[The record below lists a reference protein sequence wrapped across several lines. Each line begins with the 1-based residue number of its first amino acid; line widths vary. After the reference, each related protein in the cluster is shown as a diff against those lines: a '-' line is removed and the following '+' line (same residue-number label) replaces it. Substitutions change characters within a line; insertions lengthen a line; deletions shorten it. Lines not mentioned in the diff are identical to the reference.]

1 MRTGLMKTR
10 LLTPTLLALLFVAA
24 GNVFGQFDPAALY
37 QIRAKHSD
45 KCLAVSGGNSFRDN
59 GVPVIQWDCID
70 TENNQK
76 WQVLPVGF
84 GWYKIIAK
92 HSGRGLETSGGVGAT
107 GNRVAAQQWDYVGA
121 PNQKWWLN
129 PVGDGF
135 YQIVAAHSRRSLDVN
150 GDVNAGPIGNGAQ
163 VQQWDYWGG
172 DNQKWKFIPVPLSRA
187 AMTRFD
193 PVTHG
198 FRFANTFKN
207 DLGGGARSDGLCGG
221 MMYAALDFFV
231 GGRRIPGIDYR
242 PAIGTSLQT
251 YLYNRQTTQITSN
264 LDRFADMILSV
275 GPLADK
281 KGYFERGI
289 KEETLREIRTQID
302 AGTPVVLALQNA
314 DDALGHSVLAIGYDM
329 GRYRGDLGEHK
340 EDVSIFVYDPNHPGE
355 TRILTPNATALRYVY
370 REANLQTVDPHA
382 QWLTYFVDTRYR
394 STAAPT
400 IFEPDLSG
408 SDALVRELR
417 LTIRTG
423 GDELVGGNDEIQATV
438 KFDGREAQIFGNLN
452 NRMRWISFYEQTISL
467 PLAAPARLADIRSID
482 IVKTSRPGLFG
493 VDLWDLD
500 MVDVKAFG
508 GGAEPRPLFFRQGT
522 PIMRFTEHFNTFSA
536 EFPRTTSTGDT
547 AAEVEACKNTL
558 RSGTISW
565 GAGTSWAPGNID
577 RLCNNTR
584 NARNTVSCFQS
595 NVESV
600 HWSTAI
606 DRCR

>member
-1 MRTGLMKTR
+1 MKTR
-10 LLTPTLLALLFVAA
+10 FLKTSLLTPALLALLFVTA
-24 GNVFGQFDPAALY
+24 GNVFAQFDPSALY

-84 GWYKIIAK
+84 GWYKIVAK
-92 HSGRGLETSGGVGAT
+92 HSGKALETRDGVGAT
-107 GNRVAAQQWDYVGA
+107 GNGVTAQQWDYVGV
-121 PNQKWWLN
+121 PNQQWWLN

-135 YQIVAAHSRRSLDVN
+135 YQIVAGHSRRSLDVN
-150 GDVNAGPIGNGAQ
+150 GNATGNGAR

-172 DNQKWKFIPVPLSRA
+172 GNQKWKFVPVPVSRA

-207 DLGGGARSDGLCGG
+207 DLGGGGRSDGLCGG
-221 MMYAALDFFV
+221 MMYAALDYFLA
-231 GGRRIPGIDYR
+231 GRRIPGIDYR
-242 PAIGTSLQT
+242 PAIGTTLQT
-251 YLYNRQTTQITSN
+251 YLYDRQATQIAFN
-264 LDRFADMILSV
+264 LDRFADTILGV

-289 KEETLREIRTQID
+289 KEGTLREIRTQID

-340 EDVSIFVYDPNHPGE
+340 DDVSIFVYDPNHPGE
-355 TRILTPNATALRYVY
+355 TRILTPNAAALRYVY
-370 REANLQTVDPHA
+370 REANGQAVDPHA
-382 QWLTYFVDTRYR
+382 QWLTYFVDSRYR
-394 STAAPT
+394 RTAAPT
-400 IFEPDLSG
+400 IFEPNLGGPDG
-408 SDALVRELR
+408 LVRELR

-438 KFDGREAQIFGNLN
+438 RFDGREAQIFRNLN
-452 NRMRWISFYEQTISL
+452 NRMRWISFYDETISL
-467 PLAAPARLADIRSID
+467 PLASPVRLRDLRSID
-482 IVKTSRPGLFG
+482 IMKTSRPSLFG
-493 VDLWDLD
+493 VVDLWDLD
-500 MVDVKAFG
+500 MIEVKAFG
-508 GGAEPRPLFFRQGT
+508 GGEQPNPLFFRQGT
-522 PIMRFTEHFNTFSA
+522 PIMRFSEHFNTFSA
-536 EFPRTTSTGDT
+536 EFPRTTSTVDV

-565 GAGTSWAPGNID
+565 GGGTHWEAANID

-584 NARNTVSCFQS
+584 NARNTISCFQS
-595 NVESV
+595 NVASV

-606 DRCR
+606 DTCR